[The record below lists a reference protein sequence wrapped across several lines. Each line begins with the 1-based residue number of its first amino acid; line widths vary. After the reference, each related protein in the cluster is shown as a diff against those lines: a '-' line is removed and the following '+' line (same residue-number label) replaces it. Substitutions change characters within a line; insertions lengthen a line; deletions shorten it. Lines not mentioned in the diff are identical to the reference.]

1 MIKILLICLD
11 LLLYG
16 IDFAVLL
23 RFMDIQYGK
32 SSLKLKTRI
41 LLLLSA
47 AAISGVL
54 LWISPFAGTYPFFSV
69 VFSLFFLRFYQK
81 DWQKMILLSSIE
93 FVTALYLTVFLLA
106 VIRSAKLDFSY
117 LGLNFF
123 FLSGSMH
130 VCFWCLILIL
140 GKIRMEES
148 VLLPPKH
155 FAVIMAIPGISF
167 LVLVFFLLRINFYP
181 DTLFFLEFPLITAF
195 IFINV
200 TTAFIYSQFCNLL
213 KRNTDVLLLQ
223 QQIKLSEQY
232 YEDLSLSQQRLKGIR
247 HDMKNH
253 LQSLCWM
260 AARITP
266 KSRETEEIQEYLGHL
281 TQDIG
286 EASQILSTGN
296 MGLDAILSLKLGQAR
311 EEKITV
317 QSKISVPK
325 EIGLATEDGI
335 IILGNLLDN
344 AMKACREN
352 PKEKR
357 WIHLDIH
364 YIPRTLFIRITNP
377 LPFLQE
383 GEKKQEKGQGFGL
396 KNVRTAVKNYH
407 GVLEIQ
413 EEKKCFTVKILLYDL

>member
-1 MIKILLICLD
+1 MRVSFSFVVIGLFFDVNKYCRHAQKCYDSFAFICGC
-11 LLLYG
+11 YFRRS
-16 IDFAVLL
+16 I
-23 RFMDIQYGK
+23 MDQ
-32 SSLKLKTRI
+32 
-41 LLLLSA
+41 
-47 AAISGVL
+47 
-54 LWISPFAGTYPFFSV
+54 PFCRNVPFFQR

-81 DWQKMILLSSIE
+81 DWQKMILLFSIE

-383 GEKKQEKGQGFGL
+383 GEKEQKKGQGFGL

-413 EEKKCFTVKILLYDL
+413 EEKKCFTVKILLYNL

>member
-1 MIKILLICLD
+1 M
-11 LLLYG
+11 
-16 IDFAVLL
+16 L
-23 RFMDIQYGK
+23 RNVM
-32 SSLKLKTRI
+32 I

-69 VFSLFFLRFYQK
+69 FFSLFFLRFYHK

-232 YEDLSLSQQRLKGIR
+232 CEDLSLSQQRLKGIR

-286 EASQILSTGN
+286 ESSQILSTGN

-383 GEKKQEKGQGFGL
+383 GEKEQKKGQGFGL

-413 EEKKCFTVKILLYDL
+413 EEKKCFTVKILLYNL

>member
-1 MIKILLICLD
+1 M
-11 LLLYG
+11 
-16 IDFAVLL
+16 L
-23 RFMDIQYGK
+23 RNVM
-32 SSLKLKTRI
+32 I

-69 VFSLFFLRFYQK
+69 FFSLFFLRFYQK

-123 FLSGSMH
+123 LLSGSMH

-213 KRNTDVLLLQ
+213 KRNTDVLLLH

-383 GEKKQEKGQGFGL
+383 GEKEQKKGQGFGL
-396 KNVRTAVKNYH
+396 KNVRTEVKNYH
-407 GVLEIQ
+407 GVLKIQ
-413 EEKKCFTVKILLYDL
+413 EEKKCFTVKILLYNL

>member
-1 MIKILLICLD
+1 
-11 LLLYG
+11 
-16 IDFAVLL
+16 
-23 RFMDIQYGK
+23 
-32 SSLKLKTRI
+32 
-41 LLLLSA
+41 
-47 AAISGVL
+47 
-54 LWISPFAGTYPFFSV
+54 
-69 VFSLFFLRFYQK
+69 
-81 DWQKMILLSSIE
+81 MILLSSIE

-213 KRNTDVLLLQ
+213 KRNTDVLLLH

-383 GEKKQEKGQGFGL
+383 GEKEQKIIVLGDADALSNKGILAQHGLPLESGNYQLMMGMFHWLSDHELPVDVRRPDPVDNELKLSEFG
-396 KNVRTAVKNYH
+396 VKVWDKVIVW
-407 GVLEIQ
+407 GIPS
-413 EEKKCFTVKILLYDL
+413 LLLVVYLFLWIRRRGR

>member
-1 MIKILLICLD
+1 MVKILLICLD

-23 RFMDIQYGK
+23 KFMDIQYGK
-32 SSLKLKTRI
+32 SSLALKTRI
-41 LLLLSA
+41 LLLLSVDVT
-47 AAISGVL
+47 SGVI

-81 DWQKMILLSSIE
+81 DRQKMVLLSSIE

-123 FLSGSMH
+123 FLSGSLH
-130 VCFWCLILIL
+130 VCFWSMILIL
-140 GKIRMEES
+140 GKIRLEES

-155 FAVIMAIPGISF
+155 FAIIMAIPGISF

-383 GEKKQEKGQGFGL
+383 GEKEQKKGQGFGL

-413 EEKKCFTVKILLYDL
+413 EEKKCFTVKILLYNL

>member
-47 AAISGVL
+47 VAISGVL

-167 LVLVFFLLRINFYP
+167 LVLVFFLLRRINFYP

-377 LPFLQE
+377 LPF
-383 GEKKQEKGQGFGL
+383 
-396 KNVRTAVKNYH
+396 
-407 GVLEIQ
+407 
-413 EEKKCFTVKILLYDL
+413 

>member
-1 MIKILLICLD
+1 M
-11 LLLYG
+11 
-16 IDFAVLL
+16 
-23 RFMDIQYGK
+23 
-32 SSLKLKTRI
+32 
-41 LLLLSA
+41 
-47 AAISGVL
+47 
-54 LWISPFAGTYPFFSV
+54 
-69 VFSLFFLRFYQK
+69 
-81 DWQKMILLSSIE
+81 
-93 FVTALYLTVFLLA
+93 
-106 VIRSAKLDFSY
+106 
-117 LGLNFF
+117 
-123 FLSGSMH
+123 
-130 VCFWCLILIL
+130 
-140 GKIRMEES
+140 
-148 VLLPPKH
+148 
-155 FAVIMAIPGISF
+155 
-167 LVLVFFLLRINFYP
+167 
-181 DTLFFLEFPLITAF
+181 
-195 IFINV
+195 

-352 PKEKR
+352 PEEKR

-383 GEKKQEKGQGFGL
+383 GEKEQKKGQGFGL
-396 KNVRTAVKNYH
+396 KNVRTAVKSYH

>member
-296 MGLDAILSLKLGQAR
+296 MGLDALLSLKLGQAR

-377 LPFLQE
+377 LPF
-383 GEKKQEKGQGFGL
+383 
-396 KNVRTAVKNYH
+396 
-407 GVLEIQ
+407 
-413 EEKKCFTVKILLYDL
+413 

>member
-69 VFSLFFLRFYQK
+69 FFSLFFLRFYQK
-81 DWQKMILLSSIE
+81 DWQKMILLFSIE

-383 GEKKQEKGQGFGL
+383 GEKEQKKGQGFGL

-407 GVLEIQ
+407 GVLKIQ

>member
-41 LLLLSA
+41 LLLLSV

-69 VFSLFFLRFYQK
+69 FFSLFFLRFYQK
-81 DWQKMILLSSIE
+81 DWQKIILLSSIE

-130 VCFWCLILIL
+130 MCFWCLILIL

-213 KRNTDVLLLQ
+213 KRNTDILLLQ

>member
-1 MIKILLICLD
+1 MVKFLLICLD

-23 RFMDIQYGK
+23 KFMDIQYGK
-32 SSLKLKTRI
+32 NSLSFKSRI
-41 LLLLSA
+41 FLLLPVA
-47 AAISGVL
+47 AFSGIV

-69 VFSLFFLRFYQK
+69 AFSLFFLRFYQK
-81 DWQKMILLSSIE
+81 DWQKMILLFSIE

-383 GEKKQEKGQGFGL
+383 GEKEQKKGQGFGL

-413 EEKKCFTVKILLYDL
+413 EEKKCFTVKILLYNL